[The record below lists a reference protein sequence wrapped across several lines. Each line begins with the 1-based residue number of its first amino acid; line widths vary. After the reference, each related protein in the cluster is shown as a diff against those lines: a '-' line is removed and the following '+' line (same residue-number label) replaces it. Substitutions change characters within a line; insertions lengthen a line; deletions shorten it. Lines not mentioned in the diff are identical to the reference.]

1 MVNLRYL
8 SGSQADLVAVGAIA
22 GSSTQSNLL
31 LRQLALQ
38 CFTDWTARISST
50 GYTHSLI
57 YIGAAGQWVTDS
69 TTQTGSSTTERLDFR
84 RMVMS
89 LVLEH
94 NQPFLILAVDISI
107 YYYTAGIDFLGLVQ
121 ILQLALLSQ
130 CLHANNSQIHQ
141 GNIPVLAS
149 IELLAVSQVL
159 IIGLLDRLRI
169 IAILNIYQIHSS
181 GKGSMAA
188 VIRPVGIN
196 NPDFSNGRL
205 TLFGITE
212 VGLAELQ
219 ILKAHG
225 KAPAVHKL
233 MEGSLVHGGKA
244 TKNLYILW
252 HLELHV
258 QGLRLLHGG
267 LTALYCIDVVGFD
280 LLQGSGIHITNQH
293 YYTGSGNLR
302 TLLLGNQLYAL
313 GSRISSLIILARQ
326 VFHSKHGRIWEA
338 WQLLLV
344 DNIHRWLR
352 EYNSLY
358 LGVLL
363 IAEALDII
371 TVEQADSLQPG
382 QAEALYQIVMK
393 LLGWN
398 IKEALSLFYKNS
410 SYTH

>member
-1 MVNLRYL
+1 MV
-8 SGSQADLVAVGAIA
+8 
-22 GSSTQSNLL
+22 
-31 LRQLALQ
+31 
-38 CFTDWTARISST
+38 
-50 GYTHSLI
+50 
-57 YIGAAGQWVTDS
+57 
-69 TTQTGSSTTERLDFR
+69 
-84 RMVMS
+84 
-89 LVLEH
+89 
-94 NQPFLILAVDISI
+94 
-107 YYYTAGIDFLGLVQ
+107 
-121 ILQLALLSQ
+121 
-130 CLHANNSQIHQ
+130 
-141 GNIPVLAS
+141 
-149 IELLAVSQVL
+149 
-159 IIGLLDRLRI
+159 
-169 IAILNIYQIHSS
+169 
-181 GKGSMAA
+181 
-188 VIRPVGIN
+188 RPVGIN
-196 NPDFSNGRL
+196 NSDFGNGRL
-205 TLFGITE
+205 TLFSVTE

-233 MEGSLVHGGKA
+233 MEGSLIHGSKA
-244 TKNLYILW
+244 IEHFHIIW

-267 LTALYCIDVVGFD
+267 LTALYGIDVVGLD
-280 LLQGSGIHITNQH
+280 LLYSGIIHIPYQH
-293 YYTGSGNLR
+293 YYTGSGDLR

-313 GSRISSLIILARQ
+313 GSRISSLIVLARQ

-382 QAEALYQIVMK
+382 QAKALYQIVMK